1 MESGQYGLMRV
12 NSYVN
17 YFLCVGYDIEECIET
32 GMGAVIEDGVMT
44 FPEDALQFSMLNYD
58 DGDWY
63 SVNTKQETRIV
74 LPEGFDITSSVANV
88 AVDNNIDAPAEYYDL
103 QGVKISNPQSGK
115 LYIKRQGS
123 TVSKLI
129 VR

>member
-1 MESGQYGLMRV
+1 M
-12 NSYVN
+12 
-17 YFLCVGYDIEECIET
+17 
-32 GMGAVIEDGVMT
+32 
-44 FPEDALQFSMLNYD
+44 
-58 DGDWY
+58 
-63 SVNTKQETRIV
+63 

>member
-1 MESGQYGLMRV
+1 MRV

-17 YFLCVGYDIEECIET
+17 YFLATGEAIEDCAEL
-32 GMGAVIEDGVMT
+32 GLGAIVEDGVMT
-44 FPEDALQFSMLNYD
+44 FPEEALMFSMLKYGN
-58 DGDWY
+58 GDWY
-63 SVNTKQETRIV
+63 ITNSAGETKIV
-74 LPEGFDITSSVANV
+74 LPEGFDITSSVSEI
-88 AVDNNIDAPAEYYDL
+88 AVGSDADAPVEYYDL
-103 QGVKISNPQSGK
+103 QGMKIIEPQAGK